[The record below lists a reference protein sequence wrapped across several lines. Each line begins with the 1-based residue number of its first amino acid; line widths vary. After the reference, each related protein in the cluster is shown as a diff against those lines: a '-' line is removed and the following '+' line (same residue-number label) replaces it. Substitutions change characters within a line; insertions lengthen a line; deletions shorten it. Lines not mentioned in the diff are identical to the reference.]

1 MKIINFCYN
10 PNMGNSHEKHILI
23 LSASTGAGHVRAA
36 EALQK
41 CASEKYPEIKVTHID
56 VLQYVT
62 WIFRKLYAGTYVGL
76 AKDHKSMW
84 GYVYDKTDHSP
95 CDVPTRSLR
104 LFFQKINMRHWKKKC
119 MELNPDH
126 IICTHFLPA
135 EMIDRAIS
143 KNIKLPNGKNIPPTS
158 VVVTDF
164 DVHWMWCL
172 KYLNQFFVA
181 NKEAALRLADRNV
194 DANKINITGIPVC
207 PGFTKKYSQNEKKIE
222 LNLAPDKIAVLL
234 MAGGYGIGRID
245 ETAERLINDFPD
257 LQIIAIAGHNK
268 KLSESLDKLS
278 EKYNER
284 IVSIGYTTEV
294 EKYMA
299 ASDIILTKTG
309 GLTSSECLAMGKP
322 MIVINPIP
330 GQEER
335 NATYLLEHSAAVMA
349 YDDVGLDYKLKK
361 ILTTSGRLSYMQSAA
376 RDISKP
382 LAGFDILEKVLFYH
396 EKH

>member
-1 MKIINFCYN
+1 MAD
-10 PNMGNSHEKHILI
+10 SHKKHVLI

-41 CASEKYPEIKVTHID
+41 CAEVKYPEIKVTHID
-56 VLQYVT
+56 VMQYVT
-62 WIFRKLYAGTYVGL
+62 WIFRKLYTETYVGL
-76 AKDHKSMW
+76 AKDHKAMW
-84 GYVYDKTDHSP
+84 GYVYNKTDHSP
-95 CDVPTRSLR
+95 RNVPTRSLR
-104 LFFQKINMRHWKKKC
+104 LMLQKLNMKHWGKKC
-119 MELNPDH
+119 LELNPDH

-135 EMIDRAIS
+135 EMIDKAVS
-143 KNIKLPNGKNIPPTS
+143 KNVKLPNGKKIPPVS

-181 NKEAALRLADRNV
+181 NEEAALRLASRDI
-194 DANKINITGIPVC
+194 DTNKINITGIPVC
-207 PGFTKKYSQNEKKIE
+207 PEFTKIYPQNERKME
-222 LNLAPDKIAVLL
+222 LNLAPDKITVLL
-234 MAGGYGIGRID
+234 MAGGYGIGKIN
-245 ETAERLINDFPD
+245 ETAERLITDFPK
-257 LQIIAIAGHNK
+257 LQIIAIAGHNE
-268 KLSESLDKLS
+268 KLLSVLDKIS
-278 EKYNER
+278 DKYPGR
-284 IVSIGYTTEV
+284 IVSIGFTTEV

-299 ASDIILTKTG
+299 ASDIIVTKTG

-335 NATYLLEHSAAVMA
+335 NATYLLEHGVAVMA
-349 YDDVGLDYKLKK
+349 YDDIGLDYKLKK
-361 ILTTSGRLSYMQSAA
+361 ILTTPGRLAFMQSAA

-382 LAGFDILEKVLFYH
+382 LAGFAIMEKVLFYH

>member
-1 MKIINFCYN
+1 MAI
-10 PNMGNSHEKHILI
+10 SHKKHILV

-41 CASEKYPEIKVTHID
+41 CAAEKYPEVKVTHID
-56 VLQYVT
+56 VLQYFT

-76 AKDHKSMW
+76 AKNHKSMW
-84 GYVYDKTDHSP
+84 GYVYNKTDHSP
-95 CDVPTRSLR
+95 RDVPTRSLR
-104 LFFQKINMRHWKKKC
+104 LMLQRINMKHWRKKI

-135 EMIDRAIS
+135 EMIDKAIS
-143 KNIKLPNGKNIPPTS
+143 KNIKLPSGINNTPVS

-181 NKEAALRLADRNV
+181 SEEAALRLAGRNI
-194 DANKINITGIPVC
+194 DNNKINITGIPVC
-207 PGFTKKYSQNEKKIE
+207 PEFTKKYSQNEKKIE
-222 LNLAPDKIAVLL
+222 LNLAPDKITVLI
-234 MAGGYGIGRID
+234 MAGGYGIGKID
-245 ETAERLINDFPD
+245 ETAERLVKNFPD
-257 LQIIAIAGHNK
+257 IQIITIAGHNK
-268 KLSESLDKLS
+268 KLLKTLDKLS
-278 EKYNER
+278 NEYHDR
-284 IVSIGYTTEV
+284 IVSVGYTTEV

-299 ASDIILTKTG
+299 ASDIVITKTG
-309 GLTSSECLAMGKP
+309 GMTSSECLAMGKP

-349 YDDVGLDYKLKK
+349 YDDAGLDYKLQN
-361 ILTTSGRLSYMQSAA
+361 ILTTPGQLSYMQSAA

-382 LAGFDILEKVLFYH
+382 FAGFDIMEKVLFYH

>member
-1 MKIINFCYN
+1 MNDLYK
-10 PNMGNSHEKHILI
+10 KHILI

-36 EALQK
+36 EALVK
-41 CASEKYPEIKVTHID
+41 CAAEKYPEVKITHID
-56 VLQYVT
+56 VMQYVT

-76 AKDHKSMW
+76 AKNHKAIW
-84 GYVYDKTDHSP
+84 GYVYNKTDHSP
-95 CDVPTRSLR
+95 HELPMRSLR
-104 LFFQKINMRHWKKKC
+104 LMLQKINMKHLRKKC

-135 EMIDRAIS
+135 EMIDKAVS
-143 KNIKLPNGKNIPPTS
+143 KNVKLSNGKNIPPVS

-172 KYLNQFFVA
+172 KNLDQFFVA
-181 NKEAALRLADRNV
+181 NEVAALRLSSREVDRK
-194 DANKINITGIPVC
+194 KINITGIPVC
-207 PGFTKKYSQNEKKIE
+207 PEFSKKYSHSEKKLE
-222 LNLAPDKIAVLL
+222 LNLAPDKAVILL

-257 LQIIAIAGHNK
+257 LQIIAIAGKNE
-268 KLSESLDKLS
+268 KLLANL
-278 EKYNER
+278 EKISAENPDR
-284 IVSIGYTTEV
+284 VVSVGFTTEV

-299 ASDIILTKTG
+299 ACDIVVTKTG

-335 NATYLLEHSAAVMA
+335 NATYLMEHGVAVMA
-349 YDDVGLDYKLKK
+349 YDDIGLDYKLKK
-361 ILTTSGRLSYMQSAA
+361 ILTTPEQLTYMQNAA
-376 RDISKP
+376 RDLSKP
-382 LAGFDILEKVLFYH
+382 FAGFDVLEKVLEYDS
-396 EKH
+396 